1 LLQLQFPREV
11 MRANSGSTV
20 DATLSIESTVY
31 VQGRG
36 SVSAS
41 FAEAR
46 QASRETGS
54 MAWFSLVELG
64 ERDLGAIAGSL
75 GLEPRLLEEAARF
88 PHRSAVERHE
98 TWLVAVLPI
107 LRGSGEGDGTA
118 GNGGFRPEVYDWV
131 LALAVEEPN
140 TIVTLTDG
148 ERVAMDRVHQRV
160 EGRLDLLAH
169 DSGAVLLEI
178 VGEVVGDYER
188 AVEAIDRHIWD
199 AEVTVMEGR
208 SRNVLRRI
216 HALTSQ
222 AVGLQQATKPLAST
236 LEQVTGSDDP
246 VAHRQLSRIRHRALR
261 VTEKLDGARELLSS
275 LLQVNLTVVGQKI
288 SAWGAILIVPSLIAG
303 VFGMNF
309 DSAWLTQA
317 DHGFEVMLGVMFL
330 ISASLYL
337 WFKRSGWL

>member
-1 LLQLQFPREV
+1 
-11 MRANSGSTV
+11 MRANSGSTD

-46 QASRETGS
+46 RASRERGS
-54 MAWFSLVELG
+54 MAWFSLVEPG
-64 ERDLGAIAGSL
+64 ERDIGVIAGGL

-88 PHRSAVERHE
+88 PHRSGVERHE
-98 TWLVAVLPI
+98 TRLVAVVPI
-107 LRGSGEGDGTA
+107 LRGSGEEDGTA
-118 GNGGFRPEVYDWV
+118 GKGGFRPEVYDWV
-131 LALAVEEPN
+131 LALAVDEPN
-140 TIVTLTDG
+140 TFVTLTDG

-188 AVEAIDRHIWD
+188 AVEAIDRRIWD

-222 AVGLQQATKPLAST
+222 AVGLQQAIKPLASA
-236 LEQVTGSDDP
+236 LEQVMGSDDP

-261 VTEKLDGARELLSS
+261 MTEELDGAPELLSS

-317 DHGFEVMLGVMFL
+317 DHGFEVMLAVMFL